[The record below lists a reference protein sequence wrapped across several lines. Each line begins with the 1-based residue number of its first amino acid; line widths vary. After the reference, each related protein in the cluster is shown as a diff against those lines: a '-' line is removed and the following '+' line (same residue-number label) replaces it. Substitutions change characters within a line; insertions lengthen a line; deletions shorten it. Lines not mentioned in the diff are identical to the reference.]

1 MAIGFSFLC
10 LHAFLEQLVW
20 GGVGGKM
27 TRYKE
32 SEMTEPLIKWLN
44 NKHKTI
50 LSCCGHGKYPMSV
63 IVKEYTELKG
73 QRAIV
78 FREII
83 SGMILRVKENALDKD
98 PKKFYKK
105 DKQGVYYIP
114 EIIEQLNRK
123 EGKE

>member
-1 MAIGFSFLC
+1 MCKFNPKNDSRRIDPCIRDF
-10 LHAFLEQLVW
+10 
-20 GGVGGKM
+20 
-27 TRYKE
+27 
-32 SEMTEPLIKWLN
+32 IKWLN

-123 EGKE
+123 GAKLKWIV

>member
-1 MAIGFSFLC
+1 MCKFNPKNDSRRIDPC
-10 LHAFLEQLVW
+10 I
-20 GGVGGKM
+20 
-27 TRYKE
+27 KE
-32 SEMTEPLIKWLN
+32 FIKWLN

-63 IVKEYTELKG
+63 IVKEYTKIKG

-83 SGMILRVKENALDKD
+83 SGKIIRTKDDPLKSD

-123 EGKE
+123 EGELKC

>member
-1 MAIGFSFLC
+1 
-10 LHAFLEQLVW
+10 
-20 GGVGGKM
+20 
-27 TRYKE
+27 
-32 SEMTEPLIKWLN
+32 
-44 NKHKTI
+44 
-50 LSCCGHGKYPMSV
+50 MSV
-63 IVKEYTELKG
+63 IVKEYTHIKG

-83 SGMILRVKENALDKD
+83 SGMILRVKENPLSAD

-123 EGKE
+123 EGKLKC

>member
-1 MAIGFSFLC
+1 MCKFNPKNDSRRIDPCIREF
-10 LHAFLEQLVW
+10 V
-20 GGVGGKM
+20 
-27 TRYKE
+27 
-32 SEMTEPLIKWLN
+32 KWLN

-63 IVKEYTELKG
+63 IVKEYVTSFKQGKG
-73 QRAIV
+73 EKREIV

-83 SGMILRVKENALDKD
+83 SGMILRVKENPLSAD

-114 EIIEQLNRK
+114 EIIEQINRK
-123 EGKE
+123 EGKLKC